1 MLYNF
6 IMMRQKVFWFVFVLV
21 LIAVSIFFYFYIKN
35 KEVEVYVPPAVE
47 KTPEEI
53 KEESEREALK
63 KLNANNPKPAEP
75 VAEEVMRET
84 LEDFK
89 PAPSVKKLTEEEMR
103 RRLLEANSE
112 ANP

>member
-6 IMMRQKVFWFVFVLV
+6 VMTRQKVFWLVVILV

-35 KEVEVYVPPAVE
+35 KEVEVYIPPVVE
-47 KTPEEI
+47 KTPAEI
-53 KEESEREALK
+53 KEEAEREALK
-63 KLNANNPKPAEP
+63 KLDASKPKPAEP

-84 LEDFK
+84 LDDFK
-89 PAPSVKKLTEEEMR
+89 PAPSVKKPTEEEMR
-103 RRLLEANSE
+103 KRLLEANSQ